1 MNLSKLQKYI
11 LRQAWESPKIKTSR
25 RVFDNF
31 YINIKKP
38 PAAALRANIITKSL
52 ERLIERGLIVGY
64 GTKTQHKLFIN
75 QVKLTPR
82 GKKFAR
88 QSLGQQTS
96 FPFIKKSK

>member
-11 LRQAWESPKIKTSR
+11 LRQSLESQRVKTSR
-25 RVFDNF
+25 QAFDNF
-31 YINIKKP
+31 YQRVKKP
-38 PAAALRANIITKSL
+38 PAVELRTNIITKSL
-52 ERLIERGLIVGY
+52 ERLIERGLLIGY

-75 QVKLTPR
+75 QVKLTAR

-96 FPFIKKSK
+96 FPFKKLNK